1 MTVGKALA
9 AIAKHY
15 ETDCLRVAFTTQ
27 SGVQLLYFN
36 ERNADEPVGTGVSFE
51 IAVADALVKCRKRSE
66 TELDRAEKRVSE
78 AMMRLSEIRA
88 LMVEPEGK

>member
-1 MTVGKALA
+1 MSVGKALA

-15 ETDCLRVAFTTQ
+15 NVNQVRVMI
-27 SGVQLLYFN
+27 GLEVHILYDN
-36 ERNADEPVGTGVSFE
+36 ERNTQETAGTGVSFE

-66 TELDRAEKRVSE
+66 AELDKAEKRVSE